1 MDEAVSTHPNG
12 LMPAIEFGEIPSG
25 NRGGGK
31 QDTFELFA
39 RDCLEFLG
47 FHPLTSPS
55 RGPDFGK
62 DFIVEEVRRG
72 AGGETRIRWLVSCK
86 HFAHSGD
93 SVSPTD
99 EQNIRERVESHQCG
113 GFIGFYSTLPSS
125 GLSHLLEGLQGII
138 EVQVYDSER
147 IERYLLES
155 PAGVHLAQRYFPR
168 SIEQWKRRTTELS
181 VSAAPLLS
189 LRPYALDEDHVFHKS
204 STWNVILWE
213 NNVES
218 LFWRVEDTGKIAH
231 LYCRTPS
238 RVGLIASVALSE
250 ADTKRL
256 NSGAAEIDN
265 WIFYDADRPNDAP
278 RWGLLKLQYK
288 AKRRTIVSLY
298 RLLPTQRDYLYS
310 KLREFLDDW
319 DELDAP

>member
-1 MDEAVSTHPNG
+1 
-12 LMPAIEFGEIPSG
+12 MPAIEFGEIPSG

-31 QDTFELFA
+31 QDKFELFA

-47 FHPLTSPS
+47 FHPVTSPA

-86 HFAHSGD
+86 HFAHSGA

-99 EQNIRERVESHQCG
+99 EQNIRERVESHQCD
-113 GFIGFYSTLPSS
+113 GFVGFYSTLPSS
-125 GLSHLLEGLQGII
+125 GLSQLLERLKGII
-138 EVQVYDSER
+138 EVQLYDGER

-168 SIEQWKRRTTELS
+168 SIEQWKQRTSELS
-181 VSAAPLLS
+181 VSAAPVLS
-189 LRPYALDEDHVFHKS
+189 LMPYAVDESHAFHEVS
-204 STWNVILWE
+204 VWNVILWT
-213 NNVES
+213 NDVES
-218 LFWRVEDTGKIAH
+218 LFWRVNDTGSNVH

-238 RVGLIASVALSE
+238 RVGLIASASLSE
-250 ADTKRL
+250 ADARRL
-256 NSGAAEIDN
+256 SSGAAEIDL
-265 WIFYDADRPNDAP
+265 WTFYDAHKPNDDS

-288 AKRRTIVSLY
+288 IKRRKVVSLY
-298 RLLPTQRDYLYS
+298 RLSPTQREYLYA

-319 DELDAP
+319 DE